1 MSDTNLRTNSSIELS
16 DIRKLDILLTQCE
29 TSSCE
34 NICIDCCAK
43 LGSVEDDDDDD
54 GGVVGG
60 GDGGVG
66 GGNGGG
72 DNVVGSS
79 SNEDG
84 NANGDRA
91 NGEHG
96 SGISDILATNSAN
109 ASKEAK
115 GT

>member
-43 LGSVEDDDDDD
+43 LGSVEDDDDD
-54 GGVVGG
+54 VGG
-60 GDGGVG
+60 GG
-66 GGNGGG
+66 GGNNGGG
-72 DNVVGSS
+72 GGSG

-96 SGISDILATNSAN
+96 SGISDILATNSVN

-115 GT
+115 GTYMPARATKKK

>member
-54 GGVVGG
+54 DDGG
-60 GDGGVG
+60 GGG
-66 GGNGGG
+66 
-72 DNVVGSS
+72 
-79 SNEDG
+79 NEDG
-84 NANGDRA
+84 NTNSDRA

-96 SGISDILATNSAN
+96 SGISDTLATNTVD